1 MKCLLQHELDAL
13 LAAANT
19 ESMSDYLMFLVTFN
33 HGLRVT
39 EVVGGYDWESRRT
52 NTPLSR
58 ANLVGNCLVVSRL
71 KRSMTTTQ
79 PLLENERDFLLK
91 IEGPWFK
98 MSRWTFRR
106 RMQHYGAKAGLDL
119 SRCHPHALKH
129 STGRLAYLGGM
140 GLPELQT
147 YLGHRVGSNTMIY
160 AQASEG
166 EAALAFAAAV
176 GK

>member
-1 MKCLLQHELDAL
+1 MKCLLRHELDAL
-13 LAAANT
+13 LAAAKS

-39 EVVGGYDWESRRT
+39 EVVGGRDWESGKDHA
-52 NTPLSR
+52 PLSK
-58 ANLVGNCLVVSRL
+58 ANLVGDRIVVSRL
-71 KRSMTTTQ
+71 KHSMTTTQ
-79 PLLENERDFLLK
+79 PLLENERGFLLK
-91 IEGPWFK
+91 IEGPWFP

-119 SRCHPHALKH
+119 SRCHPHSLKH
-129 STGRLAYLGGM
+129 ACGRLAYLGGM

-166 EAALAFAAAV
+166 EACAAFAAAV